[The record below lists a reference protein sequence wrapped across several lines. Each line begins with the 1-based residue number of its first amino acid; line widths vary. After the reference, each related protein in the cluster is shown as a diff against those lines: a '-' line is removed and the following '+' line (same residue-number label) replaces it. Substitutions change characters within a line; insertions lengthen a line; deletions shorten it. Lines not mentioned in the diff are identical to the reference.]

1 MEGVQKI
8 ALFIDADNVSS
19 RFGKLLIDNLEKRGE
34 VTVRR
39 IYGNWEKTALRKW
52 DDCILKYGLRTV
64 HQIDF
69 STGKNATDMT
79 LTIDAMD
86 VLYKN
91 QAKIF
96 AIVSNDSDFTPLAVR
111 LREYGI
117 YVIGIGMKD
126 TSTSFKSACSE
137 YISLE
142 SLGENE
148 VENNLSSTE
157 SSVEN
162 KTSSIKEEKFFESA
176 LKILELEQKIAEL
189 ERKISSP
196 QWSIGFRLTAEENKN
211 SAMPK
216 SSTKIKQKIIC
227 NTLTPDIAESSE
239 SVEVATS
246 IEPAPIEIQK
256 PVEVQKTAEV
266 SKPVEVQ
273 KPKHN
278 LVFEVVPIV
287 QEPARNVE
295 KFPAIETPTD
305 IKGVVSFKPSK
316 PVELEIKQPEQVA
329 KKKGTVELQKDNS
342 PPIETPDKV
351 AAMVDDKA
359 AERAKALNL
368 RLSQCGQ
375 KGMRN
380 PKRKMQ
386 QIHDSLQE
394 TAKLHGDKNGFVP
407 LTFAGQDL
415 KKKNLGFG
423 IKDFGYMLLNEFIS
437 DFPELYELSHTKPRS
452 FRYRCLLG

>member
-39 IYGNWEKTALRKW
+39 IYGNWEKPALRKW
-52 DDCILKYGLRTV
+52 DDCILHYGLRTV

-126 TSTSFKSACSE
+126 SSTSFKSACSE

-142 SLGENE
+142 TLGAENE
-148 VENNLSSTE
+148 VENNLSATE

-162 KTSSIKEEKFFESA
+162 KTSSVKEEKISESA
-176 LKILELEQKIAEL
+176 LKILELEKKIAAL

-227 NTLTPDIAESSE
+227 NTLPPDIAESSE
-239 SVEVATS
+239 SVEVAT
-246 IEPAPIEIQK
+246 PIEK
-256 PVEVQKTAEV
+256 VTAEV
-266 SKPVEVQ
+266 SKPKQ
-273 KPKHN
+273 TLKPN
-278 LVFEVVPIV
+278 FVFEVVPIV
-287 QEPARNVE
+287 KEPAHSVE
-295 KFPAIETPTD
+295 KFPAIEMPTD

-316 PVELEIKQPEQVA
+316 PVELEIAQPEQVA
-329 KKKGTVELQKDNS
+329 KKKGTVELQENNS
-342 PPIETPDKV
+342 TPLESSV
-351 AAMVDDKA
+351 TTSIVVDVQA

-437 DFPELYELSHTKPRS
+437 DFPDLYELAHTKPRS
-452 FRYRCLLG
+452 FRYRCILG

>member
-162 KTSSIKEEKFFESA
+162 KTSSIKEEKFSESA

-239 SVEVATS
+239 SVEIATP
-246 IEPAPIEIQK
+246 IEKASYEIQK
-256 PVEVQKTAEV
+256 SAEV
-266 SKPVEVQ
+266 SKPKQ
-273 KPKHN
+273 TSKSN
-278 LVFEVVPIV
+278 LVFEVVPII

-342 PPIETPDKV
+342 SPIETPDKV

-415 KKKNLGFG
+415 KKKNFGFG

-452 FRYRCLLG
+452 FRYRCILS